1 MSNTSVSN
9 KTFSNSDSN
18 SKEQTKQRLEK
29 LAWLLDS
36 SIAVPGTGFR
46 VGLDGIIGLVPGVG
60 DAVGS
65 VLSSYILA
73 EAARLGV
80 SKLTLMH
87 MGFNI
92 LIESI
97 IGLIP
102 FVGDLFDF
110 AWKSNQ
116 KNVELLYKHLE
127 NPPAAKKSDRLIG
140 WMLLAV
146 LILALVGFAYLG
158 VSVMIWFVGL
168 FIG

>member
-1 MSNTSVSN
+1 MSNTSFSN
-9 KTFSNSDSN
+9 KDFADSR

-46 VGLDGIIGLVPGVG
+46 VGLDGIIGLIPGIG
-60 DAVGS
+60 DAIGS
-65 VLSSYILA
+65 VVSSYILT

-92 LIESI
+92 LIESVV
-97 IGLIP
+97 GLIP

-110 AWKSNQ
+110 AWKANQ
-116 KNVELLYKHLE
+116 KNVELLHKHIE
-127 NPPAAKKSDRLIG
+127 SPPAAKKSDRLAG
-140 WMLLAV
+140 WVLLTV
-146 LILALVGFAYLG
+146 LILALIGMVYVGFSVLG
-158 VSVMIWFVGL
+158 WFVGL
-168 FIG
+168 LVG